1 MKIVRKWI
9 HKRRNSFPLRRKKKK
24 KLLIELDKKVEI
36 DFEPKISSNL
46 QILNNQTKIMTEQE
60 QLADS
65 IESFPNNHPH
75 GNCVCLFIM
84 LVFYYLS
91 IISTKLKNTLEE
103 SINNRKN

>member
-1 MKIVRKWI
+1 MRLIRKWLP
-9 HKRRNSFPLRRKKKK
+9 RRKNIFPLRRRKKKVVVDF
-24 KLLIELDKKVEI
+24 DKKVEI
-36 DFEPKISSNL
+36 ELEPKISSNL
-46 QILNNQTKIMTEQE
+46 QILNNQTRIMNEEE
-60 QLADS
+60 QLVDS
-65 IESFPNNHPH
+65 MNSLSNNYHD